1 MRRQKNMFQIK
12 EQDKALRKKKKTNE
26 MQMNNLSDKEFQ
38 KQS

>member
-1 MRRQKNMFQIK
+1 MFQIK
-12 EQDKALRKKKKTNE
+12 EQDKALRKKKKPNE